1 MKRSIWPMLG
11 LIVILAVVLS
21 ACAAAKT
28 EEKKEAGAGEGG
40 DVAVP
45 AEYVGKTNPMES
57 KADVVAAGKTVYE
70 ANCLSC
76 HGTTGTGDGP
86 AGAALNPKPGNLVQ
100 VAADDP
106 VDRIFWRISE
116 GGMQA
121 PFNSSMPAWKGVLSE
136 DERWQVVS
144 YIKSLK

>member
-1 MKRSIWPMLG
+1 MLG
-11 LIVILAVVLS
+11 IIVMLAVVLT
-21 ACAAAKT
+21 ACSAAKP
-28 EEKKEAGAGEGG
+28 EEKAEVSGADEAI
-40 DVAVP
+40 P
-45 AEYVGKTNPMES
+45 AEYAGKTNPMES
-57 KADVVAAGKTVYE
+57 KPEAVAAGKVVYE

-76 HGTTGTGDGP
+76 HGSTGVGDGP
-86 AGAALNPKPGNLVQ
+86 AGASLNPKPGNLVQ
-100 VAADDP
+100 VASDDS
-106 VDRIFWRISE
+106 VDQIFWRISE